1 MGENS
6 NSPSD
11 TCVPRNRVN
20 SRLLCT
26 CHSPDRNLSTTPVL
40 PYRILT
46 AASYRRGN
54 RGTERL
60 NDWPKSC
67 RRWCPEVWVERHV
80 FPWPLGWRGITP
92 LQVPPGWGGVTPLQG
107 PARLLT
113 SHLPSLSWP
122 SPPARVP
129 TAHTFISVAGPASCA
144 LVPDVPGTLAPPGTR
159 SSGSKC
165 LMIRNCFS
173 LCYLFTVIFLQDG

>member
-11 TCVPRNRVN
+11 TCIPRNRVD

-26 CHSPDRNLSTTPVL
+26 CHTPDPNLSTMPVL

-60 NDWPKSC
+60 MIGRSPATGGARKS
-67 RRWCPEVWVERHV
+67 
-80 FPWPLGWRGITP
+80 GWRDTFSLGLSDGGGSHP
-92 LQVPPGWGGVTPLQG
+92 FRYPPDGGESHPSR
-107 PARLLT
+107 ARLLT
-113 SHLPSLSWP
+113 SRLPSLPWLRPPPWSQLLTP
-122 SPPARVP
+122 SSLLRAQ
-129 TAHTFISVAGPASCA
+129 C
-144 LVPDVPGTLAPPGTR
+144 LVLLFQT
-159 SSGSKC
+159 C
-165 LMIRNCFS
+165 LEPWLPQAQEAVVSN
-173 LCYLFTVIFLQDG
+173 V

>member
-26 CHSPDRNLSTTPVL
+26 CHSPDRNLSTMPVL

-54 RGTERL
+54 RGTEKL

-113 SHLPSLSWP
+113 SHLPSLSP
-122 SPPARVP
+122 SPGSNCSHLHLCCGP
-129 TAHTFISVAGPASCA
+129 SVLCSCSRRA
-144 LVPDVPGTLAPPGTR
+144 WNL
-159 SSGSKC
+159 GSPRHKK
-165 LMIRNCFS
+165 
-173 LCYLFTVIFLQDG
+173 QW